1 MLRKMMNKKS
11 KGFTLIE
18 LMIVVAIIGILAA
31 IAIPNFMS
39 YQCKAKQSE
48 AKSNLGTIRT
58 TQEAYLAEYDVYGAD
73 LEDIGYSGP
82 KGNARYSYT
91 ITAVNNATN
100 FTAQASADL
109 DGDGKNDIWEAN
121 TVDVAPAQNDCT

>member
-1 MLRKMMNKKS
+1 MKKMLKNK

-48 AKSNLGTIRT
+48 AKSLLGAVRTAQEVYYAEKSKYADDIDDTGFTQKGDGIYTISIAAGANT
-58 TQEAYLAEYDVYGAD
+58 TTFTANAVGTVN
-73 LEDIGYSGP
+73 G
-82 KGNARYSYT
+82 KGDTWT
-91 ITAVNNATN
+91 ITADGTLTPG
-100 FTAQASADL
+100 TACD
-109 DGDGKNDIWEAN
+109 
-121 TVDVAPAQNDCT
+121 

>member
-1 MLRKMMNKKS
+1 MKKMLKNK

-48 AKSNLGTIRT
+48 AKSNLGAIRT
-58 TQEAYLAEYDVYGAD
+58 AQEVYFAEKGFYTDAIGDLAWAKKGTGNYSFSITDGGGANSTTFEATAEGLNGNVDGDEWTIDEQGD
-73 LEDIGYSGP
+73 L
-82 KGNARYSYT
+82 T
-91 ITAVNNATN
+91 ATN
-100 FTAQASADL
+100 
-109 DGDGKNDIWEAN
+109 
-121 TVDVAPAQNDCT
+121 DVCN